1 MRDLELEGS
10 YEPFTNDFT
19 DSTNGFDFAIGL
31 SNPYLDPRI
40 GYIEVNEVSVRT
52 VSSKDN

>member
-40 GYIEVNEVSVRT
+40 GYIEVNEV
-52 VSSKDN
+52 